1 VSDSPRKNEDRK
13 PLKFEKPTYT
23 SIENSI
29 GKIIPSPLLSLS
41 GLMIR
46 NGLYYTSIFYL
57 YINYTKTLLLFYN
70 MEDDPTQIYNIY
82 IYIEVALC
90 IPTNEDENPGEQKNQ
105 EI

>member
-1 VSDSPRKNEDRK
+1 
-13 PLKFEKPTYT
+13 
-23 SIENSI
+23 
-29 GKIIPSPLLSLS
+29 
-41 GLMIR
+41 
-46 NGLYYTSIFYL
+46 
-57 YINYTKTLLLFYN
+57 